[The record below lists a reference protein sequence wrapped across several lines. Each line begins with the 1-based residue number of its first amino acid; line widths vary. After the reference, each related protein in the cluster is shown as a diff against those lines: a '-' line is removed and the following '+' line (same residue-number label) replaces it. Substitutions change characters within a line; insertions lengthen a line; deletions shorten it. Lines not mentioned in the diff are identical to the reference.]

1 MITTENEREAL
12 CGRPIVP
19 MPRSRLPGSPGNP
32 GPGRMSQRQLGDPA
46 AGSIETDTLPKADWG
61 KLRNYL
67 IVAPD
72 DFPPLK
78 FLG

>member
-1 MITTENEREAL
+1 
-12 CGRPIVP
+12 
-19 MPRSRLPGSPGNP
+19 
-32 GPGRMSQRQLGDPA
+32 MSQRQLGDPA

-61 KLRNYL
+61 KLRNYP